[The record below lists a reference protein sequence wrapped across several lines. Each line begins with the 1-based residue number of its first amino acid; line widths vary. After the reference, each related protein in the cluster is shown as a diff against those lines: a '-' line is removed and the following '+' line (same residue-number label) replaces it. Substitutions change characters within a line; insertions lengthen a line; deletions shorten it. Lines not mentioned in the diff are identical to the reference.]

1 LLGVKGACIITH
13 GSSNA
18 NAMKNAIRVAAEFS
32 ERKINESIERGLANL
47 HPAPVAA
54 EVGHPG

>member
-1 LLGVKGACIITH
+1 VAH

-32 ERKINESIERGLANL
+32 DRGTNARIEAAVGVTRGSRAQ
-47 HPAPVAA
+47 HAGVAQI
-54 EVGHPG
+54 EQ